1 MRSGNGLCLILC
13 DVGNIYQLFLSPKV
27 AVQEVF
33 LLSSSL
39 FHKYGWFKKKK
50 SRYFG
55 SNKETE
61 VFLDLSPEF
70 PSGIYILSLNYH

>member
-1 MRSGNGLCLILC
+1 MRSLKGLCLILC

-27 AVQEVF
+27 VVQEVF

-39 FHKYGWFKKKK
+39 FHKYGWLKKNKKK

-55 SNKETE
+55 SNEETE
-61 VFLDLSPEF
+61 VFLDLV
-70 PSGIYILSLNYH
+70 LSFHQLFTFIF